1 MKYGIR
7 DREAGNV
14 IENNIE
20 TYKEAERILK
30 RYEDSDKKDG
40 IYEEDFYEIFEVEP
54 TGIYANG
61 DRAIMVEDGEIIAAA
76 GLTNVLCCEPDGL
89 IETEELEETSRTD
102 FEWKEADINGIRK
115 IFNLSIKQISDRFDI
130 PYRTVQ
136 NWVGGQREC
145 PAYILKMMMEIL
157 TR

>member
-7 DREAGNV
+7 D
-14 IENNIE
+14 
-20 TYKEAERILK
+20 
-30 RYEDSDKKDG
+30 
-40 IYEEDFYEIFEVEP
+40 VEP

-61 DRAIMVEDGEIIAAA
+61 DRAIMVDDGEIIAAA

-102 FEWKEADINGIRK
+102 FKWKEADINGIRK
-115 IFNLSIKQISDRFDI
+115 IFGLSIKQISNRFDI

-136 NWVGGQREC
+136 NWVGGQRDC
-145 PAYILKMMMEIL
+145 PPYILKMMMEIL